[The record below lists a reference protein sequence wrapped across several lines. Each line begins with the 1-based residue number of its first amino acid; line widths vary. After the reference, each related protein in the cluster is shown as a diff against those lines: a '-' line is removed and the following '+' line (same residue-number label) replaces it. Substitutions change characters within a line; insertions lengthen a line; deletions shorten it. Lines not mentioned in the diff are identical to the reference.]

1 MARNSHLGRKC
12 DAEKEKR
19 RKLCRNCEKKQ
30 GGYTCNRTNTW
41 YTEYVKGKGCV
52 KRSGTA
58 FANPIFA
65 QAISMRKDGNIIHK
79 GVNTMFKN
87 KRIVAMVLC
96 ALMLF
101 VPVAAMANDLKYDYL
116 KEYSDK
122 ATNAFGDLSTAE
134 TEYEDALSKALGLD
148 VDGDVKAAQ
157 KEIDEAVAK
166 YEKELKNAKKAITE
180 IESLKKNVEKFGV
193 KTFVGDGYAADQDTE
208 ENAQKKFNE
217 ANEAFKKTK
226 ADFDGIVEKHADHAG
241 YYDAAK
247 LFLPQL
253 LAAQKEGKSL
263 TAAEAVL
270 DAYATAYENLPE
282 KQQAALAPA
291 VVKAWNNF
299 VKYADEYQK
308 SSKYENL
315 DESVQKIIDKGN
327 TKYEVMSTGEKGW
340 ILSDEAKNGC
350 LKDVA
355 EFKVEKKDGKFVGK
369 VYGADGKEMKIGQQL
384 TVYRPIGKDVKVLK
398 AKVDGK
404 EVTFAIST
412 RGEQKYVSVSAVY

>member
-1 MARNSHLGRKC
+1 
-12 DAEKEKR
+12 
-19 RKLCRNCEKKQ
+19 
-30 GGYTCNRTNTW
+30 
-41 YTEYVKGKGCV
+41 
-52 KRSGTA
+52 
-58 FANPIFA
+58 
-65 QAISMRKDGNIIHK
+65 
-79 GVNTMFKN
+79 MFKN

-101 VPVAAMANDLKYDYL
+101 VPVAAMADDLKYDYL
-116 KEYSDK
+116 NAYDEK
-122 ATNAFGDLSTAE
+122 ATNAFGDLNTAE
-134 TEYEDALSKALGLD
+134 TEYETALSTALGLD

-157 KEIDEAVAK
+157 KALDEAVAK
-166 YEKELKNAKKAITE
+166 YEKELKNAKDAIAE

-193 KTFVGDGYAADQDTE
+193 NTFVGDGYAADQDTK
-208 ENAQKKFNE
+208 ENAQKKFKE
-217 ANEAFKKTK
+217 ANEAFEKTK

-270 DAYATAYENLPE
+270 DAYATAYKNLPE

>member
-1 MARNSHLGRKC
+1 
-12 DAEKEKR
+12 
-19 RKLCRNCEKKQ
+19 
-30 GGYTCNRTNTW
+30 
-41 YTEYVKGKGCV
+41 
-52 KRSGTA
+52 
-58 FANPIFA
+58 
-65 QAISMRKDGNIIHK
+65 
-79 GVNTMFKN
+79 MFKN

-101 VPVAAMANDLKYDYL
+101 VPVAAMADELHYDYL
-116 KEYSDK
+116 NEYLTEAQK
-122 ATNAFGDLSTAE
+122 KFTKLAAAE
-134 TEYEDALSKALGLD
+134 TAYEKALTDALD
-148 VDGDVKAAQ
+148 VEVDGDVKAAQ
-157 KEIDEAVAK
+157 KAIDEAVEN
-166 YEKELKNAKKAITE
+166 YEKELKNAKSAMAKLE
-180 IESLKKNVEKFGV
+180 DLKKNIDKIGAGKFNKKV
-193 KTFVGDGYAADQDTE
+193 HNGYAAATE
-208 ENAQKKFNE
+208 EDAKKNYKLANGSFELRE
-217 ANEAFKKTK
+217 AELEK
-226 ADFDGIVEKHADHAG
+226 AVEDHAEWAG
-241 YYDAAK
+241 YYGVAK
-247 LFLPQL
+247 DFLSQL
-253 LAAQKEGKSL
+253 LAAKKEGKSL
-263 TAAEAVL
+263 DAAVTVL
-270 DAYATAYENLPE
+270 KAYAAAYEKLPE

-291 VVKAWNNF
+291 VLNAWNNF

-308 SSKYENL
+308 NSMYMNL

-384 TVYRPIGKDVKVLK
+384 TVYRPIGKDVKVLH

>member
-1 MARNSHLGRKC
+1 MREAFRNSLGRPDLC
-12 DAEKEKR
+12 AGDIDAQR
-19 RKLCRNCEKKQ
+19 RE
-30 GGYTCNRTNTW
+30 
-41 YTEYVKGKGCV
+41 
-52 KRSGTA
+52 
-58 FANPIFA
+58 F
-65 QAISMRKDGNIIHK
+65 IHE

-101 VPVAAMANDLKYDYL
+101 VPVAAMADELHYDYL
-116 KEYSDK
+116 NEYLTEAQK
-122 ATNAFGDLSTAE
+122 KFTKLAAAE
-134 TEYEDALSKALGLD
+134 TAYEKALTDALD
-148 VDGDVKAAQ
+148 VEVDGDVKAAQ
-157 KEIDEAVAK
+157 KAIDEAVEN
-166 YEKELKNAKKAITE
+166 YEKELKNAKSAMAKLE
-180 IESLKKNVEKFGV
+180 DLKKNIDKIGAGKFNKKV
-193 KTFVGDGYAADQDTE
+193 HNGYAAATE
-208 ENAQKKFNE
+208 EDAKKNYKLANGSFELRE
-217 ANEAFKKTK
+217 AELEK
-226 ADFDGIVEKHADHAG
+226 AVEDHAEWAG
-241 YYDAAK
+241 YYGVAK
-247 LFLPQL
+247 DFLSQL
-253 LAAQKEGKSL
+253 LAAKKEGKSL
-263 TAAEAVL
+263 DAAVTVL
-270 DAYATAYENLPE
+270 KAYAAAYEKLPE

-291 VVKAWNNF
+291 VLNAWNNF

-308 SSKYENL
+308 NSMYMNL

-384 TVYRPIGKDVKVLK
+384 TVYRPIGKDVKVLH